1 MGKLMVKQFLIDLT
15 PFNFL
20 VSTDS
25 PLVIQ
30 NLTKMY
36 GDVILPAES
45 KTADYHVQILKSA
58 GLRAFVKRQARF
70 LSDQQEPF
78 KPLSHK
84 QAFAFLEWGMNYSV
98 AANEM
103 QHIIVHSAVLAK
115 NGKAILFPAP
125 PGSGKSTLTS
135 FLAFNGWQ
143 LLSDEMSL
151 IVPNT
156 SHVMP
161 FVRPICLKNASID
174 IAQSWFPDADFSTI
188 APDTH
193 KGDVIHLSPPAESWR
208 LRNKAVEIVGIVF
221 PNYDKNK
228 ELEIYQLNKTQAFT
242 QLAEN
247 SFNYGV
253 VGDIGFQTLTAIIDK
268 VDSFDIH
275 YNDLKDV
282 KAFLEE
288 DIIKE

>member
-1 MGKLMVKQFLIDLT
+1 MPKQFLLDLA

-20 VSTDS
+20 VTTDS
-25 PLVIQ
+25 PIVIK
-30 NLTKMY
+30 NLKKIY
-36 GDVILPAES
+36 GDILKPTNS
-45 KTADYHVQILKSA
+45 TTADYHVQILKSG
-58 GLRAFVKRQARF
+58 GLRAFFRQQARF
-70 LSDQQEPF
+70 FSDQHEPF

-84 QAFAFLEWGMNYSV
+84 QAYAFLEWGMNYAV

-103 QHIIVHSAVLAK
+103 QHVIVHSAVLAK
-115 NGKAILFPAP
+115 NDKAILFPAP

-151 IVPNT
+151 IVPKT
-156 SHVMP
+156 STVMP
-161 FVRPICLKNASID
+161 FVRPICLKNDSIEL
-174 IAQSWFPDADFSTI
+174 AKSWFPSADFSNI
-188 APDTH
+188 ACDTH
-193 KGDVIHLSPPAESWR
+193 KGDVIHLSPPSDSWK
-208 LRNKAVEIVGIVF
+208 LRNKVVEIVGVVF
-221 PNYDKNK
+221 PNYNKNK

-253 VGDIGFQTLTAIIDK
+253 IGDVGFQTLTSIIDK
-268 VDSFDIH
+268 VDSFEIH
-275 YNDLKDV
+275 YNDLKEV
-282 KAFLEE
+282 KLFLEE